1 MEKSESGGGLIWL
14 GRKKIRLAAARR
26 LTRSRRQAAP
36 AANVSRTMGFA
47 LGAGLFRRTHVGVGF
62 NVAPLLFHNATQLT
76 LHSFKSVVDDFFER
90 FVSAVIHLSFIGHKL
105 VARRHR
111 HVDPAPV
118 WVPFLMGVIGLLDS
132 DIAAVDVITKSLES
146 FCIIQNEIVDMVRF
160 FQTPIRYLNRQL
172 HNYLDTTAL
181 LAIEGTK
188 ISVPAFN
195 SNLPQRPEMADQSG
209 RFDLHQIRFHVFD
222 NSLSN
227 TGRQQ
232 IYDRRVDFRRR
243 RKRPAVVSILR
254 DNFRDLVGQLF
265 LNPPVGFRG
274 QLRALG
280 N

>member
-1 MEKSESGGGLIWL
+1 M
-14 GRKKIRLAAARR
+14 R
-26 LTRSRRQAAP
+26 
-36 AANVSRTMGFA
+36 FA
-47 LGAGLFRRTHVGVGF
+47 LGLFRRTHVGVGF
-62 NVAPLLFHNATQLT
+62 DVVPLLFHNATQLS
-76 LHSFKSVVDDFFER
+76 LHGFKCVVDDFFER
-90 FVSAVIHLSFIGHKL
+90 FVSAVIHLAFIGHKL
-105 VARRHR
+105 VPRRHG

-118 WVPFLMGVIGLLDS
+118 WIPFVMIMIGLLDC

-146 FCIIQNEIVDMVRF
+146 FCIIQNEIVDLVRF

-181 LAIEGTK
+181 FAVEGTK
-188 ISVPAFN
+188 ICVPGFH
-195 SNLPQRPEMADQSG
+195 SNLLQRSEMVDQSG

-222 NSLSN
+222 NSLSH

-243 RKRPAVVSILR
+243 RKRPAVLSILR

-265 LNPPVGFRG
+265 LNPPVRFRG

-280 N
+280 S